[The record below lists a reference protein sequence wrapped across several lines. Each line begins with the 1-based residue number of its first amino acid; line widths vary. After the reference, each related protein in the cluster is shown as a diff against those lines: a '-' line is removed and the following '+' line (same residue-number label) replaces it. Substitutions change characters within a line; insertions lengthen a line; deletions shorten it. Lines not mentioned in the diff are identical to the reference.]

1 MEAEVV
7 FTGYTNCA
15 SYRLFNTP
23 IVNYCQKKLST
34 LYPNYFNLVPSSL
47 YEQHY
52 FGDSDAHFP
61 VFAECSDLKNKE
73 AQKNKNS
80 SSQRTN

>member
-1 MEAEVV
+1 M
-7 FTGYTNCA
+7 T
-15 SYRLFNTP
+15 
-23 IVNYCQKKLST
+23 KKLST

-73 AQKNKNS
+73 AQKK
-80 SSQRTN
+80 QK

>member
-7 FTGYTNCA
+7 FTGYTNC
-15 SYRLFNTP
+15 RLFNTP
-23 IVNYCQKKLST
+23 IVNYWLKKVINTISKL
-34 LYPNYFNLVPSSL
+34 FLVPSSL